1 MSNGSTRE
9 MLDFPNLTVCNDQT
23 KKLMVTSSNLLEQFA
38 NQMKSKGLLIL
49 ISIRMVIAWIAV
61 IASVLNF
68 GKPPFSIAL
77 VCAFYFLISSY
88 LGKKFIQNER
98 ANKLSN
104 PTIIFF
110 LVVDY
115 LVLLAGFYFAIV
127 LHPQGL
133 KALPIQNSIFFTLF
147 FLFQLYIS
155 FFLHRTFSMVMGI
168 VVIVGYLGGMFV
180 AHWQGVEIDI
190 GYQLTPQ
197 GPNRIVLVLEIL
209 KVILLFAK
217 TVCIVKLVSFLLD
230 ILENNNQK
238 LSEELN
244 QRETSLIQN
253 DRLVTLGSL
262 ASNVAHEIKNPLA
275 GIKSMVSYL
284 LSEEQNYLTNK
295 DPLWYEKEKQIRW
308 KHRTKKEKREELDV
322 ILELFPFLE
331 RQDRFYFADR
341 CIELGID
348 YKSFEGISGEDKTS
362 WDFIFLWL
370 KYKTMENASLL
381 ITNAIDRT
389 EKVISTFQQFSK
401 PYADKEKSFVKIGV
415 GIRDILI
422 LYNQYW
428 EMNRLLITEI
438 DDQLSTY
445 VNEASMKLVWS
456 HLIFNAIQATEPK
469 TGEIKVKVST
479 DNSERIE
486 IRIIDN
492 GIGIPIDLQKNI
504 FQPFFTTK
512 EKGEGIGLGLFI
524 CKTIITEQ
532 NGTISFVSHPGK
544 TEFIVNLPII
554 KSN

>member
-1 MSNGSTRE
+1 
-9 MLDFPNLTVCNDQT
+9 
-23 KKLMVTSSNLLEQFA
+23 MVTSSNLLAQFA
-38 NQMKSKGLLIL
+38 SQMKSKSLLIL
-49 ISIRMVIAWIAV
+49 ISIRMVIAWLGV
-61 IASVLNF
+61 FASFLNF
-68 GKPPFSIAL
+68 GKPPFPITIAFT
-77 VCAFYFLISSY
+77 FYFFSSSY
-88 LGKKFIQNER
+88 LGKKFIQ
-98 ANKLSN
+98 KDLSN
-104 PTIIFF
+104 KISNSLVMFF
-110 LVVDY
+110 LLVDY
-115 LVLLAGFYFAIV
+115 LVLLLGFYVSISM
-127 LHPQGL
+127 HPQGL

-147 FLFQLYIS
+147 FIYQLYIA
-155 FFLHRTFSMVMGI
+155 FFLHRTFSAVMGG
-168 VVIVGYLGGMFV
+168 VVIVGYLGGMYI
-180 AHWQGVEIDI
+180 ANLGGAEIDF

-197 GPNRIVLVLEIL
+197 GPNRIIFLLEIL
-209 KVILLFAK
+209 KVVLLLAK
-217 TVCIVKLVSFLLD
+217 TICIVKLVSFLLD
-230 ILENNNQK
+230 ILENNNQR

-244 QRETSLIQN
+244 ERETSLIQN

-308 KHRTKKEKREELDV
+308 KYRTKKEKREELDL
-322 ILELFPFLE
+322 ILELFAFLE
-331 RQDRFYFADR
+331 RHDRFYFADR

-348 YKSFEGISGEDKTS
+348 YKSFEGISVDDKST

-381 ITNAIDRT
+381 ISNAIDRT

-401 PYADKEKSFVKIGV
+401 PFADKEKSIVRIGS

-428 EMNRLLITEI
+428 EINRSLVTEI

-445 VNEASMKLVWS
+445 VNETSLKLVWS

-469 TGEIKVKVST
+469 TGEIKVKVSS

-486 IRIIDN
+486 IKIIDN
-492 GIGIPIDLQKNI
+492 GIGIPIDLQKHI

-512 EKGEGIGLGLFI
+512 EKGEGIGLGLYI

-544 TEFIVNLPII
+544 TEFIVNLPIF

>member
-1 MSNGSTRE
+1 
-9 MLDFPNLTVCNDQT
+9 
-23 KKLMVTSSNLLEQFA
+23 MVTSSNLLEQFA

-49 ISIRMVIAWIAV
+49 ISIRMVIAWVGV

-68 GKPPFSIAL
+68 GKPPITIAL
-77 VCAFYFLISSY
+77 VFTFYFFTTSFI
-88 LGKKFIQNER
+88 GKKLVQKETS
-98 ANKLSN
+98 NKLSN
-104 PTIIFF
+104 ATIMFF

-115 LVLLAGFYFAIV
+115 LVLLGGFYASII

-133 KALPIQNSIFFTLF
+133 KALPIQNSIFFTMF

-155 FFLHRTFSMVMGI
+155 FFLHRTFSMVMGV
-168 VVIVGYLGGMFV
+168 VVIFGYLFGMYVAYLGGALIEF
-180 AHWQGVEIDI
+180 

-197 GPNRIVLVLEIL
+197 GPNQIVFVLEIL
-209 KVILLFAK
+209 KVILLLAK
-217 TVCIVKLVSFLLD
+217 TICIVKLVSFLLD
-230 ILENNNQK
+230 ILDNNNQK

-295 DPLWYEKEKQIRW
+295 DPLWYEKEKQIHW

-401 PYADKEKSFVKIGV
+401 PFADKEKSYVRIGN

-428 EMNRLLITEI
+428 EMNRLLVTEI
-438 DDQLSTY
+438 NDQLSTY
-445 VNEASMKLVWS
+445 INEASLKLVWS

-469 TGEIKVKVST
+469 TGEIKVKVSS

-492 GIGIPIDLQKNI
+492 GIGIPIDSQKQI
-504 FQPFFTTK
+504 FQPFYTTK

-524 CKTIITEQ
+524 CKTIIEEH
-532 NGTISFVSHPGK
+532 NGTLSFVSHPGK
-544 TEFIVNLPII
+544 TEFIVNLPLL
-554 KSN
+554 KSNE

>member
-1 MSNGSTRE
+1 
-9 MLDFPNLTVCNDQT
+9 
-23 KKLMVTSSNLLEQFA
+23 MVTSSNLLEQFA
-38 NQMKSKGLLIL
+38 SQMKSKGLLIL

-68 GKPPFSIAL
+68 GKPPFLIAI
-77 VCAFYFLISSY
+77 VCALYFLISSY
-88 LGKKFIQNER
+88 LGKRFIQNER

-104 PTIIFF
+104 PTIMFF
-110 LVVDY
+110 LMVDY
-115 LVLLAGFYFAIV
+115 LVLLSGFYFAIF
-127 LHPQGL
+127 LHPPGL

-147 FLFQLYIS
+147 FLYQLYIS

-168 VVIVGYLGGMFV
+168 VVIFGYLGGMYV
-180 AHWQGVEIDI
+180 AYLGGTDIDF

-197 GPNRIVLVLEIL
+197 GPNRIVFVLEIL

-308 KHRTKKEKREELDV
+308 KHRSKKEKREELDV

-348 YKSFEGISGEDKTS
+348 YKSFEGILGEDKTS

-389 EKVISTFQQFSK
+389 EKVISTFQQFSE
-401 PYADKEKSFVKIGV
+401 PYADKEKSYVRIGN

-428 EMNRLLITEI
+428 EMSRLLVTEI
-438 DDQLSTY
+438 DDQIVTY

-469 TGEIKVKVST
+469 TGEIKVKVSSGK
-479 DNSERIE
+479 SETIE

-492 GIGIPIDLQKNI
+492 GTGIPNDLQKNI

-532 NGTISFVSHPGK
+532 NGTISFVSIPGK
-544 TEFIVNLPII
+544 TEFIVNLPIR